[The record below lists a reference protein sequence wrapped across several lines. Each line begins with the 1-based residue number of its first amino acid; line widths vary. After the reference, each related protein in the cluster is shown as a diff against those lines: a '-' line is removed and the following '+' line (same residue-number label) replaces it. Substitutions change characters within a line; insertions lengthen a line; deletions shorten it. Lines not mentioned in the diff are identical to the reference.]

1 MMNGH
6 ILTISV
12 KLFNDFIITR
22 LTDVR
27 LINVS

>member
-1 MMNGH
+1 MNGH

-27 LINVS
+27 LINLS

>member
-1 MMNGH
+1 MNGH
-6 ILTISV
+6 ILTTSV

-27 LINVS
+27 LIKLS